1 MNEIQFYNLTNE
13 EKNNFDKAIA
23 SFKRIENIIEK
34 SLLSNEFVNFKYG
47 LKDTSKR
54 NFYNA
59 VTSNMKHQIQLS
71 PQLYSNKYL
80 KYLANFKGLVFK

>member
-13 EKNNFDKAIA
+13 EKN
-23 SFKRIENIIEK
+23 IEK

-80 KYLANFKGLVFK
+80 KYLANFKGLVF